1 MATDAH
7 SVAKAVEMVEISAW
21 SVGEC
26 VEWVHTLDLIL
37 VPARD
42 LTTKNKKRRVPV
54 GDLLMIS
61 AWFLVLVGDLEK
73 DLTLVLDLLRISLEE
88 FSLHPGHY

>member
-26 VEWVHTLDLIL
+26 VWVHTLDLIL
-37 VPARD
+37 VPAGV
-42 LTTKNKKRRVPV
+42 LTTKIKKRRVPV

-61 AWFLVLVGDLEK
+61 AWFLVLGDLEK